1 MNELGKGNV
10 RRLLQESLYGEI
22 EEYMQACR
30 GIRCP
35 EGWRDEI
42 RDITRRVLELLF
54 YYDEAEITGVEQW
67 GNRLC
72 FTYILRGYG
81 VGETAQVEY
90 ESDLGYLRSRFALLR
105 DGHVRSTVTYQ
116 REEDEISLSYRRP
129 NGEYVTV
136 MG

>member
-42 RDITRRVLELLF
+42 RDITRRVLELL
-54 YYDEAEITGVEQW
+54 
-67 GNRLC
+67 L
-72 FTYILRGYG
+72 
-81 VGETAQVEY
+81 
-90 ESDLGYLRSRFALLR
+90 
-105 DGHVRSTVTYQ
+105 
-116 REEDEISLSYRRP
+116 
-129 NGEYVTV
+129 
-136 MG
+136 